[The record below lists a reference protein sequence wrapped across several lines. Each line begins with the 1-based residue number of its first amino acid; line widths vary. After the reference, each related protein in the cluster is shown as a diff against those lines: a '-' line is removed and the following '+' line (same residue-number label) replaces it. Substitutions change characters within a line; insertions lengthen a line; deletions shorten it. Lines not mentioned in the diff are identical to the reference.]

1 MEGLQIGLKLK
12 TVISICFLMM
22 TIQAV
27 FENPRKIKYDERT
40 SVIHHP
46 PLKDDHRYHGTF
58 LLEALFYI
66 VENCI
71 QYTVVNGF
79 VSLVL
84 CVEYMLQVL
93 KFSAPPLLMVGT

>member
-1 MEGLQIGLKLK
+1 
-12 TVISICFLMM
+12 MM
-22 TIQAV
+22 TKPIQAL
-27 FENPRKIKYDERT
+27 FENLRKIKYDERI

-46 PLKDDHRYHGTF
+46 PFKDDHRYHGTF

-71 QYTVVNGF
+71 QYTSVNGF

-84 CVEYMLQVL
+84 YMEYVAGIKIPCTTVVNGWDIIHQRSV
-93 KFSAPPLLMVGT
+93 T